1 LPVDPGDWRLRHKS
15 SDRGFYDEARRVA
28 QAHDADEALFV
39 REDGLLTEGSVTNIF
54 VPGPDGVLL
63 TPPARL
69 GLLPGV
75 FRRTLIEE
83 GRAREAE
90 LRIEDLAGGFML
102 GNALRLMMDARLVGE

>member
-1 LPVDPGDWRLRHKS
+1 M
-15 SDRGFYDEARRVA
+15 
-28 QAHDADEALFV
+28 V

>member
-1 LPVDPGDWRLRHKS
+1 M
-15 SDRGFYDEARRVA
+15 A

-90 LRIEDLAGGFML
+90 LRLEDLAGGFML

>member
-1 LPVDPGDWRLRHKS
+1 M
-15 SDRGFYDEARRVA
+15 
-28 QAHDADEALFV
+28 

>member
-1 LPVDPGDWRLRHKS
+1 M
-15 SDRGFYDEARRVA
+15 
-28 QAHDADEALFV
+28 LF
-39 REDGLLTEGSVTNIF
+39 EFHPNIF